1 MKLSISVRQAVYV
14 LVASLCCGA
23 LSSAAQMYLSLQRDK
38 VVLSETISRSV
49 DLHRDTLGSAAFILD
64 EPQAN
69 AILISLI
76 RQPLIKH
83 ALLIDDFKDV
93 LAEQRRNDTYPMTG
107 YLDIASSLVS
117 IPSVQIYDILV
128 GPESSKSDSS
138 RYASLTITIDES
150 VLAHELFTRVLVNVS
165 VSVLFT
171 IVLAAILLTLSYVY
185 ISKPVISIAHW
196 VKNLN
201 KENSLSTLPYTKD
214 DELGILVD
222 RFSKEWQANQSASL
236 KLNEMLENLKRSER
250 FSRLL
255 MENSSDAMFLCHYGT
270 KIHLVNNLAENLT
283 NKPVRQLIGRSLA
296 DFSCVHS
303 DTDLEAIFSKVILQ
317 EVQGYEDTFVVTV
330 EGEKQKSV
338 YLECRACGIV
348 IDNEAY
354 VMVNARDITERKR
367 ALEKIH
373 ELAYFDSLTR
383 LANRSLFT
391 EQIEREIKQHQ
402 VSEMYGAL
410 LYFDL
415 DQFKKINDS
424 LGHSVG
430 DNVLKEIGSRVRELF
445 GADALCGRIGGD
457 EFVIGLRDL
466 ADNVSYAAEQALQ
479 MSNRLLSGISE
490 PLHLESVTLHT
501 TGSIGIAF
509 FPDGSIDAKELLRRA
524 DTAMYKAKSLGRN
537 GVQFFERE
545 MQYAAQHLL
554 ELEEGI
560 HQAINQNQF
569 EIWIQPQIN
578 MDDVL
583 FGAEVLVR
591 WNHPQRGLLS
601 PPAFIPHA
609 EESGLIIEIDKWVLN
624 ESLKQITHWKN
635 EGVIGTL
642 ETLSINVSPTF
653 FLQVDFVAYV
663 IDLLDKYQVPGEFV
677 ILEITENLLL
687 NNFELAKNK
696 MLQLKNRGLSF
707 SIDDFGTGYSS
718 LKYLKELPLDELK
731 IDRSFVIGLT
741 DGSNTKSIVE
751 VVITMAK
758 NLQLGVIAEGVETLE
773 QQEQLNLLGCK
784 QFQGYLLGRP
794 QPSSEFTSRLRQ

>member
-23 LSSAAQMYLSLQRDK
+23 LSSAVQMYLGIQQDRA
-38 VVLSETISRSV
+38 VQSETLARSI

-64 EPQAN
+64 ESQAN
-69 AILISLI
+69 EILISLI

-83 ALLIDDFKDV
+83 ALLLDDFKDV

-107 YLDIASSLVS
+107 YLTLASVLAN
-117 IPSVQIYDILV
+117 IPSVQSYDISV
-128 GPESSKSDSS
+128 GSDSS
-138 RYASLTITIDES
+138 RYAQLTVTIDES
-150 VLAHELFTRVLVNVS
+150 VLAHELLNRLLVNFS

-171 IVLAAILLTLSYVY
+171 IVLAIILVTLSYVY
-185 ISKPVISIAHW
+185 ISKPVINIAHW
-196 VKNLN
+196 VKNINREDALV
-201 KENSLSTLPYTKD
+201 TLPYTKD
-214 DELGILVD
+214 DELGILVN
-222 RFSKEWQANQSASL
+222 RFSKEWQSNQSASI
-236 KLNEMLENLKRSER
+236 KLNEMVENLKRSER
-250 FSRLL
+250 FARLL

-283 NKPVRQLIGRSLA
+283 GYSATQLIGKSLA
-296 DFSCVHS
+296 GFSGIYS
-303 DTDLEAIFSKVILQ
+303 DSDLESIFSKVILQ
-317 EVQGYEDTFVVTV
+317 EIQGYEDTFVLTL
-330 EGEKQKSV
+330 GEKKKNI
-338 YLECRACGIV
+338 YLECRACSIV
-348 IDNEAY
+348 IDNEAF
-354 VMVNARDITERKR
+354 VMVNARDITEKKL
-367 ALEKIH
+367 AQEKIH

-391 EQIEREIKQHQ
+391 EQIEREIKLHQ
-402 VSEMYGAL
+402 ANQRYGAL

-430 DNVLKEIGSRVRELF
+430 DNVLIEVGSRVRQMF

-457 EFVIGLRDL
+457 EFVIGLLDL
-466 ADNVSYAAEQALQ
+466 ADNLSYAAEQALQ
-479 MSNRLLSGISE
+479 MSNSLLSGISE
-490 PLHLESVTLHT
+490 PLHFEGVTLHT

-509 FPDGSIDAKELLRRA
+509 FPDESIDANELLRRA

-560 HQAINQNQF
+560 HQALDQNEF
-569 EIWIQPQIN
+569 ELWIQPQVNI
-578 MDDVL
+578 DDVL

-591 WNHPQRGLLS
+591 WNHPKRGLLS
-601 PPAFIPHA
+601 PPTFIPHA

-624 ESLKQITHWKN
+624 ESLKQITQWKTD
-635 EGVIGTL
+635 EVIGKL
-642 ETLSINVSPTF
+642 ETLSINVSSTF
-653 FLQVDFVAYV
+653 FLQIDFVAYV
-663 IDLLDKYQVPGEFV
+663 IDLLNKYQVSGELV
-677 ILEITENLLL
+677 VLEITENLLL

-696 MLQLKNRGLSF
+696 MLQLKNRGISF

-731 IDRSFVIGLT
+731 IDRSFVNGLT
-741 DGSNTKSIVE
+741 DGSNTQSIVE

-758 NLQLGVIAEGVETLE
+758 NLQLGVIAEGVETKE
-773 QQEQLNLLGCK
+773 QRDLLSKLGCK

-794 QPSSEFTSRLRQ
+794 QPSAEFTNLLYK